1 MILNWKYLFFTGI
14 PRVKSAGEGT
24 RPSSIQAALK
34 VRGR

>member
-1 MILNWKYLFFTGI
+1 MILNWKYLIFTGI
-14 PRVKSAGEGT
+14 PRVRGAGEGT